1 MTSRG
6 GYYRMPH
13 RIFQFRL
20 TPVQFTVYSYLVS
33 CTGQKEV
40 CWPSY
45 QTIAKACCISR
56 NTAIRTIEALQ
67 KKRLIEK
74 SRTTS
79 RNIYGQ
85 VRTSNNEYQINDLS
99 AIEYWSTEDTKAV
112 NNVRQTRGK
121 VRLDSYFKRKDTES
135 L

>member
-1 MTSRG
+1 MGIIVNKAYLDKWERWRTSMASRG

-33 CTGQKEV
+33 CTGQKGI

-112 NNVRQTRGK
+112 I
-121 VRLDSYFKRKDTES
+121 
-135 L
+135 